1 MRELLRRVTVILL
14 VDDNDTLREGLAM
27 LLRDRGCDVLEA
39 AGVEQARQLAFG
51 CSNLQLL
58 ITDVALSRTDSGAQL
73 AASIRR
79 RHPDVS
85 ALLMSAHED
94 DVLLQYGVRFDETMW
109 VLRKPFTAQ
118 EFMQRVT
125 LLLSSAPESDRH

>member
-1 MRELLRRVTVILL
+1 VILL
-14 VDDNDTLREGLAM
+14 VDDNDALRQGLAA

-39 AGVEQARQLAFG
+39 AGVDQARRLAFG

-58 ITDVALSRTDSGAQL
+58 ITDVALSPTDSGALL
-73 AASIRR
+73 AATIRKKN
-79 RHPDVS
+79 PNVS

-94 DVLLQYGVRFDETMW
+94 DVLLQYGVRLEDTMW

-118 EFMQRVT
+118 EFIQRVT
-125 LLLSSAPESDRH
+125 LLLSTATPCDDRS

>member
-1 MRELLRRVTVILL
+1 
-14 VDDNDTLREGLAM
+14 M